1 MIMDYLQYTPTK
13 WDKAFAS
20 ERDNILF
27 YIPNIKINVEHIGA
41 TSIPNCRSFRNVD
54 ILVSVHNFVD
64 ISTVSMLLQSKDYKE
79 LKELSS
85 IDCVV
90 LVKKQKVYGCGI
102 TVRVVEYASMLY
114 RKIMAFKAILRSSF
128 DRTILYNQFRET
140 LFAKNH
146 KDIKKYNEVKY
157 AYINGLVDE
166 RYKFE

>member
-1 MIMDYLQYTPTK
+1 MEYLQYTPVK

-27 YIPNIKINVEHIGA
+27 CIPDIKINVEHIGA
-41 TSIPNCRSFRNVD
+41 TSVPNCRSFRNVD

-64 ISTVSMLLQSKDYKE
+64 ISTAAMLLLSKDYREIKE
-79 LKELSS
+79 MST

-102 TVRVVEYASMLY
+102 TVRIVEYASMLY
-114 RKIMAFKAILRSSF
+114 RRIMAFKAILKSSF

-157 AYINGLVDE
+157 SYINGLVDE